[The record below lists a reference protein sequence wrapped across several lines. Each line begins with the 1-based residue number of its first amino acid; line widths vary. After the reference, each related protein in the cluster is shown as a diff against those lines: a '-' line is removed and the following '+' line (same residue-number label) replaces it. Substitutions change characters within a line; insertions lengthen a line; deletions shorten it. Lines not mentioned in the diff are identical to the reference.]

1 MKGMLRLLPMVRSLV
16 KRKQMSLLK
25 MHMSLLKIQLSL
37 WSLQLSLW
45 SRLLLVLCLDWR

>member
-1 MKGMLRLLPMVRSLV
+1 MKDIANNLDGHRMSLV

-25 MHMSLLKIQLSL
+25 IQMSLLKMQLSL

-45 SRLLLVLCLDWR
+45 SRLLLVLCLAW